1 MFFDLFTTALIVTG
15 LISWHND
22 IRYKKAESMSDEYRA
37 MLKSFEYKRYM
48 DAYKRENPDLEDW
61 PPEEDTGKRND
72 NKGNKND
79 NRE

>member
-15 LISWHND
+15 LISWHYDYSN
-22 IRYKKAESMSDEYRA
+22 KKNERISDEYRA

-79 NRE
+79 RE